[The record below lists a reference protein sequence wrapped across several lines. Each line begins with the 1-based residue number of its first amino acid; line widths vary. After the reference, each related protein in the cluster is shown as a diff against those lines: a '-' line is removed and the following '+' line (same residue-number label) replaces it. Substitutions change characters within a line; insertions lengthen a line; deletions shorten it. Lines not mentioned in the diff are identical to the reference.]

1 MSGEAFSL
9 ANRVV
14 LVTGGGRGIGAAI
27 AVATGDAGADIAVG
41 YREEAD
47 AAASVVNEL
56 EALGRRAA
64 AFQADVSDPVEAGR
78 MVAGVEDHFG
88 RIDGLVNNAGVMP
101 SSPVLDMNDEE
112 WDQVLRTNLFGPFYC
127 SRAVLPGMVEPAGT
141 PRGRARSH
149 TGFRR
154 HPAVVAADQ
163 AGSGEGADPSRRDH
177 RCPNRS
183 RLGVGQPRRARR
195 RGRGRCRSPGGDP
208 RFPRPDRGPRGERRP
223 RYCPRRATR

>member
-14 LVTGGGRGIGAAI
+14 LVTGGSRGIGAAI

-78 MVAGVEDHFG
+78 MGAGVEGHFG
-88 RIDGLVNNAGVMP
+88 RIDGLVNNAGVCRRVQ
-101 SSPVLDMNDEE
+101 SS
-112 WDQVLRTNLFGPFYC
+112 T
-127 SRAVLPGMVEPAGT
+127 
-141 PRGRARSH
+141 
-149 TGFRR
+149 
-154 HPAVVAADQ
+154 
-163 AGSGEGADPSRRDH
+163 
-177 RCPNRS
+177 
-183 RLGVGQPRRARR
+183 
-195 RGRGRCRSPGGDP
+195 
-208 RFPRPDRGPRGERRP
+208 
-223 RYCPRRATR
+223 